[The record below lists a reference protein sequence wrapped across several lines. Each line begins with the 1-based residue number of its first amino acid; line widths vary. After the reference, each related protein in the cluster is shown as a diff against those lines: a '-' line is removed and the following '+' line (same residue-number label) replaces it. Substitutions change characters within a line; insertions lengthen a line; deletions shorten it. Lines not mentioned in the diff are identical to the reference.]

1 MGLIIDAIIVL
12 IIIISSFLGYK
23 KGLTKSFLKI
33 FTFIIALVIS
43 FELFKPISNI
53 IINNTDIDENLQKAI
68 EEKFNQSEE
77 NKQVEQRN
85 DENSEKNDM
94 PTIFN
99 NFISEKINDAT
110 AEAKD
115 VIVKEASK
123 QIAITI
129 INVGVVILVYII
141 SQIVLIFIKGITDLV
156 TKLPVIKQCDKL
168 GGVIYGLLRAAII
181 LIIIFTI
188 ISLIAPIINSTV
200 LLDMINDS
208 IIGSK
213 LYNNNIIFN
222 IIF

>member
-43 FELFKPISNI
+43 FVLFKPISNI

-77 NKQVEQRN
+77 NKQVEQ
-85 DENSEKNDM
+85 KNDM

>member
-43 FELFKPISNI
+43 FVLFKPISNI

-77 NKQVEQRN
+77 NKQVEQKN

-181 LIIIFTI
+181 LTI

>member
-43 FELFKPISNI
+43 FVLFKPISNI

-77 NKQVEQRN
+77 NKQVEQKN

-156 TKLPVIKQCDKL
+156 TKLPVI
-168 GGVIYGLLRAAII
+168 
-181 LIIIFTI
+181 IFTI

>member
-12 IIIISSFLGYK
+12 IIILSSFLGYK

-43 FELFKPISNI
+43 FVLFKPISNI

-77 NKQVEQRN
+77 NKQVEQ
-85 DENSEKNDM
+85 KNDM

>member
-43 FELFKPISNI
+43 FVLFKPISNI

-77 NKQVEQRN
+77 NKQVEQKN

-110 AEAKD
+110 AEATD

>member
-1 MGLIIDAIIVL
+1 M
-12 IIIISSFLGYK
+12 
-23 KGLTKSFLKI
+23 
-33 FTFIIALVIS
+33 
-43 FELFKPISNI
+43 LFKPISNV

-77 NKQVEQRN
+77 NKQVEQKN